1 MVVINCFT
9 SASGTDVYSVIIN
22 SSQSGLNAA
31 LRTIGTG
38 DTVTDIYRKVGVE
51 DAPSMAERYTVTS
64 VHAYCGGVRVFF
76 DQCDEELQIS
86 LNLLLYR
93 LLLLGCT
100 DCSITY
106 LYTGG
111 KADIVAI
118 ESWDDI
124 VNEFEYRP
132 KAVEAD
138 KKYLLTFS
146 DMPKDVFGRLQT
158 LCDCSDKYKSGLADI
173 VCAVLGFTSD
183 VVPEGV
189 IAKTKY
195 KDDRISFYLD
205 TESEL
210 WTVALKLL
218 KALKTKG
225 YTHGKIT
232 CHACDGVESE
242 HPDIQFILSTTGV
255 TYKEPNESLH
265 K

>member
-1 MVVINCFT
+1 MELINCFV
-9 SASGTDVYSVIIN
+9 SAVDTDICSVVMT
-22 SSQSGLNAA
+22 SSQSGLSAA

-38 DTVTDIYRKVGVE
+38 DTITDIYRKVGVE
-51 DAPSMAERYTVTS
+51 DAPSIAERFTVTS
-64 VHAYCGGVRVFF
+64 VYSYCGGVRVFF
-76 DQCDEELQIS
+76 ASCDEELQIS

-111 KADIVAI
+111 RADIVVI

-124 VNEFEYRP
+124 VDEFEHRP

-138 KKYLLTFS
+138 KKYLLMFS
-146 DMPKDVFGRLQT
+146 DMPKDISDRLQT
-158 LCDCSDKYKSGLADI
+158 LCDCSDKYKLGLADI

-183 VVPEGV
+183 VVPKGV
-189 IAKTKY
+189 ITETKC

-205 TESEL
+205 TENDL
-210 WTVALKLL
+210 WAIAVHLL
-218 KALKTKG
+218 TALKTKG
-225 YTHGKIT
+225 YMHGKIT

-242 HPDIQFILSTTGV
+242 HPDIQFILSTAGV
-255 TYKEPNESLH
+255 TYKEPDESLH